1 MAFVAKLRNGIF
13 RNTGACLSPVN
24 AYLNLIGI
32 ETLGLRM
39 ERECQNALELAHW
52 IAENY
57 SDIIVNYPGLES
69 SSWSH
74 VAKEQFEHGYGA
86 ILTLRVGSKEKA
98 FKFIDSLTIPYI
110 ISNIGDTKALK
121 NQRLIRTR
129 YRRRMKMAEKVD
141 YAALKKGGFMR
152 QKQKGCFSLRLAVV
166 GGNLTAENIKTVAEV
181 AEKYG
186 HGYVH
191 MTSRQG
197 IEIPFI
203 KVEDINEVKEELA
216 KGGVGTGVCG
226 PRVRT
231 ITACQ
236 GAAICPSG
244 CIDTYTLA
252 KELDAR
258 YFGRELPHKFKFGV
272 TGCQNNCLKAEEND
286 VGIKGGMTVECNHDD
301 CIQCGVCVKACR
313 EGALRMEDGKIV
325 IDREKCNNCARCVK
339 SCPTDAWVG
348 EPGYIV
354 SFGGLFGNKIYKGE
368 QIVPIIRDKE
378 TLFRVTDA
386 AISFFEKHANAG
398 ERFRLTLERIG
409 KEEFKKEVQAA
420 YEGR

>member
-1 MAFVAKLRNGIF
+1 MA
-13 RNTGACLSPVN
+13 
-24 AYLNLIGI
+24 
-32 ETLGLRM
+32 
-39 ERECQNALELAHW
+39 
-52 IAENY
+52 
-57 SDIIVNYPGLES
+57 
-69 SSWSH
+69 
-74 VAKEQFEHGYGA
+74 
-86 ILTLRVGSKEKA
+86 
-98 FKFIDSLTIPYI
+98 
-110 ISNIGDTKALK
+110 
-121 NQRLIRTR
+121 
-129 YRRRMKMAEKVD
+129 VD
-141 YAALKKGGFMR
+141 YATLKKGGFMR
-152 QKQKGCFSLRLAVV
+152 QKQKNNFSLRLAVV
-166 GGNLTAENIKTVAEV
+166 GGNLTAKQLAKIAEV

-186 HGYVH
+186 DGHVH
-191 MTSRQG
+191 LTSRQG
-197 IEIPFI
+197 VEIPFI
-203 KVEDINEVKEELA
+203 KLDQIDEVKAELE
-216 KGGVGTGVCG
+216 KGDCKPGVCG

-231 ITACQ
+231 VTACQ
-236 GAAICPSG
+236 GNQICPSG
-244 CIDTYTLA
+244 NIDSYDIA
-252 KELDAR
+252 QKLDER
-258 YFGRELPHKFKFGV
+258 YFARELPHKFKFGV

-286 VGIKGGMTVECNHDD
+286 VGIKGGMTVECNHDN

-398 ERFRLTLERIG
+398 ERFRLTLERVG

>member
-1 MAFVAKLRNGIF
+1 MA
-13 RNTGACLSPVN
+13 
-24 AYLNLIGI
+24 
-32 ETLGLRM
+32 
-39 ERECQNALELAHW
+39 
-52 IAENY
+52 
-57 SDIIVNYPGLES
+57 
-69 SSWSH
+69 
-74 VAKEQFEHGYGA
+74 
-86 ILTLRVGSKEKA
+86 
-98 FKFIDSLTIPYI
+98 
-110 ISNIGDTKALK
+110 
-121 NQRLIRTR
+121 
-129 YRRRMKMAEKVD
+129 VD
-141 YAALKKGGFMR
+141 YATLKKGGFMR
-152 QKQKGCFSLRLAVV
+152 QKQKNHFSLRLRVV
-166 GGNLTAENIKTVAEV
+166 GGNLTATQLAKIAEV
-181 AEKYG
+181 AEKFGDG
-186 HGYVH
+186 HIH
-191 MTSRQG
+191 LTSRQSV
-197 IEIPFI
+197 EIPFVKLEQI
-203 KVEDINEVKEELA
+203 EEVKKALSE
-216 KGGVGTGVCG
+216 GGVEPGVCG

-236 GAAICPSG
+236 GEAICPSG
-244 CIDTYTLA
+244 CIDTYALA
-252 KELDAR
+252 KELDDR
-258 YFGRELPHKFKFGV
+258 YFARELPHKFKFGI

-348 EPGYIV
+348 ESGYIV

-398 ERFRLTLERIG
+398 ERFRLTLERVG
-409 KEEFKKEVQAA
+409 KEEFKKEVRAA